1 MDKSSILK
9 TFNEHFMDFLED
21 IQNVFPNDSDILTTK
36 TALNTIKKLNPR
48 LIIKIWNE
56 HIVKKYKDQILKGDI
71 SFFIDKDYTED
82 LNDMDSSS
90 TIVNKINKLRDPIRN
105 MGKENQDKCMKY
117 IQNLTKLSELYN

>member
-90 TIVNKINKLRDPIRN
+90 TIVNKINKLRDPIKN